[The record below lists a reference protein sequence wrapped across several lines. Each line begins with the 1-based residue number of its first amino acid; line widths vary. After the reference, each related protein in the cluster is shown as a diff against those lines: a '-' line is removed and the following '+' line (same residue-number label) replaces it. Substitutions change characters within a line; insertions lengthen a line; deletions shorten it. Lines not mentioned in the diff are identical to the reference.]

1 MAPVLLGER
10 PDMQAVHSERAA
22 RPAIWSVG
30 GGKGG
35 VGKSFVAVNLA
46 VRLAQLGRRVVI
58 VDGDLGGANLDALL
72 GCDRPAHTL
81 AHFFARRVPSLDALR
96 VATGV
101 PGLSLVAGDAEVL
114 GSGNPQHAQKLKL
127 IRHLRQIECDVVV
140 VDLGAGTTFNTL
152 DLWLAADV
160 QLVVA
165 TPEPTAVQ
173 NCFAFIK
180 AATLRDVERRT
191 GVERRGI
198 DHASLRRL
206 AGESE
211 EARVALSRTTRLVV
225 NRATA
230 AEGRRVTNVL
240 HDLVGRFL
248 GGGVQLLGIV
258 RDDAAVGGSIR
269 RMVPLL
275 VENPGA
281 PAAVDVA
288 GLATALVEPAANQP
302 ATRPSLGL
310 NEEVIVVG
318 RRLHVQTE
326 DLGGAQ
332 SAVRTQIF
340 AADGRVLW
348 SRRTPYADAF
358 FQRLQVPAAQ
368 RVRFH
373 HMAIRKALTDGRIDL
388 GGAERKTA

>member
-1 MAPVLLGER
+1 MLSVPNER
-10 PDMQAVHSERAA
+10 GAA
-22 RPAIWSVG
+22 PAIWSIG

-35 VGKSFVAVNLA
+35 VGKSFVAANLA

-58 VDGDLGGANLDALL
+58 VDGDLGGANLDAIF
-72 GCDRPAHTL
+72 GCNRPPHTL
-81 AHFFARRVPSLDALR
+81 AHFFARQVAKLDDLR
-96 VATGV
+96 VSTGV
-101 PGLSLVAGDAEVL
+101 ERLSLVAGDAEVL

-127 IRHLRQIECDVVV
+127 IRHLRRLDCDVVII
-140 VDLGAGTTFNTL
+140 DLGAGTTFNTL
-152 DLWLAADV
+152 DLWLAADL

-180 AATLRDVERRT
+180 AATLRDLERRT

-206 AGESE
+206 VMESDG
-211 EARVALSRTTRLVV
+211 ARAALTRTTRLVV

-240 HDLVGRFL
+240 HDLAGRFL

-258 RDDAAVGGSIR
+258 HDDRSVATSIR
-269 RMVPLL
+269 NMVPLL
-275 VENPGA
+275 VDNPAA

-288 GLATALVEPAANQP
+288 SLATALVEPAANQP
-302 ATRPSLGL
+302 PTRPTLGV
-310 NEEVIVVG
+310 NEEVLVAGQV
-318 RRLHVQTE
+318 LHLQTE
-326 DLGGAQ
+326 DLGSVQ

-340 AADGRVLW
+340 GGDGRVLW
-348 SRRTPYADAF
+348 SRRTPYMDAF
-358 FQRLQVPAAQ
+358 FQRLQVAPPQ

-373 HMAIRKALTDGRIDL
+373 HMAIRKALTDGRIDF
-388 GGAERKTA
+388 GAEPRKSA

>member
-1 MAPVLLGER
+1 MQPVESTR
-10 PDMQAVHSERAA
+10 DAS
-22 RPAIWSVG
+22 PAIWSIG

-35 VGKSFVAVNLA
+35 VGKSFVAANLA
-46 VRLAQLGRRVVI
+46 VRVAQLGRRVVI
-58 VDGDLGGANLDALL
+58 VDGDLGGANLDAIL
-72 GCDRPAHTL
+72 GCERPKHTL
-81 AHFFARRVPSLDALR
+81 AHFFARTVPSLSALE
-96 VATGV
+96 V
-101 PGLSLVAGDAEVL
+101 PTCVEGLSLVAGDSEVL

-127 IRHLRQIECDVVV
+127 IRHLRQLKCDVVI

-165 TPEPTAVQ
+165 TPEPTAMQ

-180 AATLRDVERRT
+180 AATLRDLERRT

-206 AGESE
+206 VSESD
-211 EARVALSRTTRLVV
+211 EARAALTRTTKIVV

-240 HDLVGRFL
+240 HDLTGRFL

-258 RDDAAVGGSIR
+258 RDDRNATTSIHH
-269 RMVPLL
+269 MVPLL
-275 VENPGA
+275 VENPSA
-281 PAAVDVA
+281 PAAVDIA
-288 GLATALVEPAANQP
+288 GLAQALVEPAANQP
-302 ATRPSLGL
+302 ATRPSLGV
-310 NEEVIVVG
+310 NDEVLIG
-318 RRLHVQTE
+318 GERLHVQTE
-326 DLGGAQ
+326 DLGGVQ

-348 SRRTPYADAF
+348 SRRTPYMDAF
-358 FQRLQVPAAQ
+358 FQRLEVPSTQ

-373 HMAIRKALTDGRIDL
+373 HMAIRKALTDGRITL
-388 GGAERKTA
+388 GSEPRKSA

>member
-1 MAPVLLGER
+1 MQSR
-10 PDMQAVHSERAA
+10 PTVSNAS
-22 RPAIWSVG
+22 PAIWSIG

-35 VGKSFVAVNLA
+35 VGKSFVAANLA
-46 VRLAQLGRRVVI
+46 VRVAQLGRRVVI
-58 VDGDLGGANLDALL
+58 VDGDLGGANLDAIL
-72 GCDRPAHTL
+72 GCDRPTHTL
-81 AHFFARRVPSLDALR
+81 AHFFARQVPSLQALE
-96 VATGV
+96 V
-101 PGLSLVAGDAEVL
+101 PTSVEGLSLIAGDAEVL
-114 GSGNPQHAQKLKL
+114 GSANPQHTQKLKL
-127 IRHLRQIECDVVV
+127 IRHLRQLECDVVL

-160 QLVVA
+160 QLVVT

-180 AATLRDVERRT
+180 SATLRDLERRT

-198 DHASLRRL
+198 DHASMRRL
-206 AGESE
+206 VTESD
-211 EARVALSRTTRLVV
+211 EARAALTRTTKLVV

-240 HDLVGRFL
+240 HDLTGRFL

-258 RDDAAVGGSIR
+258 REDRSVTSSIHH
-269 RMVPLL
+269 MVPLL
-275 VENPGA
+275 VDA
-281 PAAVDVA
+281 PSSSAAIDIA

-302 ATRPSLGL
+302 ATRPSLGV
-310 NEEVIVVG
+310 NDEVMLG
-318 RRLHVQTE
+318 AERLHVQTE
-326 DLGGAQ
+326 DLGGVQ

-348 SRRTPYADAF
+348 SRRTPYMDAF
-358 FQRLQVPAAQ
+358 FQRLEVPAAQ

-373 HMAIRKALTDGRIDL
+373 HMAIRKALTDGRIQF
-388 GGAERKTA
+388 GVERKSA